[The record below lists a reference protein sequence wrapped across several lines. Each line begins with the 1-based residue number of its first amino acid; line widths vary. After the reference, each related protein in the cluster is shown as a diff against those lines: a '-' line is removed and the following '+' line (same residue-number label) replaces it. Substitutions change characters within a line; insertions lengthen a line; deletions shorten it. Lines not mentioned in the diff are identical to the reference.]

1 MLEKQLTGH
10 RVDRSICDWF
20 WNQAISQGDSF
31 KVPKWLFR
39 YILVHFGTFEI
50 LGLISNL
57 LIIPTY
63 LLRCEF
69 YILFD
74 VSFNS
79 NNRLLL
85 HQRIIS
91 SKFFV
96 RGSLF

>member
-57 LIIPTY
+57 LIIPTCY
-63 LLRCEF
+63 VVNFTFSLMFLSIATTGYCF
-69 YILFD
+69 TNAL
-74 VSFNS
+74 SLPNS
-79 NNRLLL
+79 
-85 HQRIIS
+85 S
-91 SKFFV
+91 
-96 RGSLF
+96 